1 MVRHSSPFELIHVM
15 FSWASVNL
23 GVVVCIE
30 CSGVHRSLGVH
41 VSKVRSLRLDK
52 MSENEYKLL
61 SELGNDKVNKIWESG
76 LHHQKGWT
84 KPSGGASRKAKEEWI
99 KSKYLWKGFLEYL
112 VEDGSNQE
120 EREAKFNKELF
131 ESARRCDLTSISE
144 ALAKGG
150 SVDWKN
156 DQEGGKTALHICVVG
171 RPEEGQDMT
180 SWKGLVCA
188 EFLIQNGAKLTA
200 EDLDHHT
207 VLDCAVVGN
216 GTREMIE
223 YLEARSS

>member
-1 MVRHSSPFELIHVM
+1 
-15 FSWASVNL
+15 
-23 GVVVCIE
+23 
-30 CSGVHRSLGVH
+30 
-41 VSKVRSLRLDK
+41 
-52 MSENEYKLL
+52 MSEYEYKLL
-61 SELGNDKVNKIWESG
+61 LELGNDKINKIWEAG

-112 VEDGSNQE
+112 PEDGSSQE

-131 ESARRCDLTSISE
+131 ESARNCNPTSISE

-156 DQEGGKTALHICVVG
+156 KDEGSKTALHMCVVSQ
-171 RPEEGQDMT
+171 PAEGQDIE
-180 SWKGLVCA
+180 SWKGVVCA
-188 EFLIQNGAKLTA
+188 ELLIQNGSKLLA
-200 EDLDHHT
+200 EDSDHHT

-216 GTREMIE
+216 GTREMVE
-223 YLEARSS
+223 YLEARTS